1 MIYAV
6 IKFFFAETL
15 WIHVL
20 EKAEKMIKINFE
32 T

>member
-1 MIYAV
+1 MQSLN
-6 IKFFFAETL
+6 FFAETL